1 MPDKFSVSRH
11 EVSPALSAIIA
22 INEASAYLRDYLD
35 RAVAPLGVTG
45 GQYIILRILKRAAPG
60 GLNRAEML
68 GRIIDKRADLTR
80 QLDGLDRLGFI
91 VRTRPDNDRRI
102 VISTITPAGEE
113 ALERIDHVFRETLVR
128 LDGLLAAEQW
138 NELVRLCRAVTE
150 NS

>member
-1 MPDKFSVSRH
+1 MPDKYSGSRH
-11 EVSPALSAIIA
+11 EVSPALGAIIA

-45 GQYIILRILKRAAPG
+45 GQYVILRILKRAAPS

-68 GRIIDKRADLTR
+68 RQIIDKKADLTR

-113 ALERIDHVFRETLVR
+113 ALERIAPLFKETLNR
-128 LDGLLAAEQW
+128 LDAGLAAGQW
-138 NELVRLCRAVTE
+138 NELARLCRAVTE

>member
-1 MPDKFSVSRH
+1 MPNNYSGVRH

-45 GQYIILRILKRAAPG
+45 GQYVILRILRRVAPR

-68 GRIIDKRADLTR
+68 RQIIDKKADLTR

-102 VISTITPAGEE
+102 VISAITSAGEE
-113 ALERIDHVFRETLVR
+113 ALERIDPLFKERLNR
-128 LDGLLAAEQW
+128 LDGALAAEQW
-138 NELVRLCRAVTE
+138 SELARLCRAITE